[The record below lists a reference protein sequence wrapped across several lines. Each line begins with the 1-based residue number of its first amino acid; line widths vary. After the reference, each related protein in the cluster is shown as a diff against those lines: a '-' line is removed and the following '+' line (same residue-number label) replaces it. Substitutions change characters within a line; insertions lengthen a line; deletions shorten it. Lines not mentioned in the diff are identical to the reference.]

1 MWWQRQEDSVQIDYF
16 TLFAQIINFLVLVL
30 LLRHFL
36 YGRIIKVMDEREK
49 RIESQLQEAEKKK
62 KEAED
67 EADSYRKMKKD
78 FLNER
83 EGMLIAAREET
94 QNIRRDL
101 SKKAADEV
109 NENKAKWNEEI
120 QRQKVAFLNNM
131 RRSASKEIYA
141 ITRRALAD
149 LANEELESHI
159 METFIHKLQKMDDDE
174 QKKMMEFLEKK
185 QDIVIKSGFM
195 ISESMRQSIQ
205 KTLKDKI
212 GDDLN
217 ISYLLS
223 PDPISGIE
231 LSASDL
237 RISWSIG
244 SYLDSLEDELSRM
257 LVQIPPEDIKTKR
270 EGYGD

>member
-1 MWWQRQEDSVQIDYF
+1 VQIDYF
-16 TLFAQIINFLVLVL
+16 TIFAQIINFLVLVL

-49 RIESQLQEAEKKK
+49 RIESQLQEAAKKK
-62 KEAED
+62 KEADE

-83 EGMLIAAREET
+83 EGMLTAAREET

-120 QRQKVAFLNNM
+120 QRQKDAFLNSM
-131 RRSASKEIYA
+131 RMSASKEIYA
-141 ITRRALAD
+141 IARRALHD

-159 METFIHKLQKMDDDE
+159 METFIYKLQKMDDDE
-174 QKKMMEFLEKK
+174 KKKMMEFLEKK
-185 QDIVIKSGFM
+185 QDIVIKSGFT
-195 ISESMRQSIQ
+195 IPESTRQRIL
-205 KTLKDKI
+205 KTLREKTLHDKTSV
-212 GDDLN
+212 DLN

-223 PDPISGIE
+223 PDLISGIE

-257 LVQIPPEDIKTKR
+257 FVQIPPEDIKTKR
-270 EGYGD
+270 EGYGDAKR

>member
-1 MWWQRQEDSVQIDYF
+1 MQIDYF
-16 TLFAQIINFLVLVL
+16 TIFAQIINFLVLVL

-36 YGRIIKVMDEREK
+36 YGRIIKAIDEREK
-49 RIESQLQEAEKKK
+49 RIKSQLQEAEKKK
-62 KEAED
+62 REAED

-83 EGMLIAAREET
+83 EGMLTAAREET
-94 QNIRRDL
+94 QNIRREL

-120 QRQKVAFLNNM
+120 QRQKDAFLNNM
-131 RRSASKEIYA
+131 RLSACKEVYA
-141 ITRRALAD
+141 IARRALAD
-149 LANEELESHI
+149 LANEELELHI
-159 METFIHKLQKMDDDE
+159 FKTFISQLEKMDDDE
-174 QKKMMEFLEKK
+174 KKKMMEFLEKK

-195 ISESMRQSIQ
+195 IPESMRQSIH
-205 KTLKDKI
+205 KTLQDKL

-217 ISYLLS
+217 ISYMLS
-223 PDPISGIE
+223 PDLISGIE

-257 LVQIPPEDIKTKR
+257 FVQIPSGDIKTKR
-270 EGYGD
+270 EG

>member
-1 MWWQRQEDSVQIDYF
+1 MQIDYF

-49 RIESQLQEAEKKK
+49 RIESQLQETEKKK

-141 ITRRALAD
+141 VTRRALAD

-159 METFIHKLQKMDDDE
+159 IETFIHKLQKMDDNE
-174 QKKMMEFLEKK
+174 QKKMKEFLEKK

-223 PDPISGIE
+223 PDLISGIE

-244 SYLDSLEDELSRM
+244 SYLDLLEEELSRM
-257 LVQIPPEDIKTKR
+257 LQIPSEDIKTKG
-270 EGYGD
+270 ESYGDSKG

>member
-1 MWWQRQEDSVQIDYF
+1 
-16 TLFAQIINFLVLVL
+16 
-30 LLRHFL
+30 
-36 YGRIIKVMDEREK
+36 
-49 RIESQLQEAEKKK
+49 
-62 KEAED
+62 
-67 EADSYRKMKKD
+67 
-78 FLNER
+78 
-83 EGMLIAAREET
+83 MLIAAREET

-174 QKKMMEFLEKK
+174 QKKMKEFLEKK

-205 KTLKDKI
+205 KTLQDKI

-223 PDPISGIE
+223 PDLISGIE